1 MKKQILATLL
11 LVIGNL
17 IAGCGGS
24 DDLSETP
31 KAEAP
36 QENNYTEWAS
46 LLNNSSKDD
55 GKGNLIVT
63 LKDGRTI
70 MGSRGNSTDRQGRIE
85 SILVLPSSYSSNL
98 EEFKMEKLKENSVHI
113 TLNDSIKAKPRL
125 AFYIPYKNLL
135 NKEEVQNKLNKIRI
149 IYLIK
154 NREIPVNIPFKVIQ
168 TAEDESWIEFSLIG
182 SGKYLFKT
190 LAQ

>member
-24 DDLSETP
+24 DDLTETPKAETP

-36 QENNYTEWAS
+36 KENNYTEWAS

-63 LKDGRTI
+63 LKDGQTI
-70 MGSRGNSTDRQGRIE
+70 MGSRGNVS
-85 SILVLPSSYSSNL
+85 
-98 EEFKMEKLKENSVHI
+98 
-113 TLNDSIKAKPRL
+113 A
-125 AFYIPYKNLL
+125 
-135 NKEEVQNKLNKIRI
+135 KLNPPCHFKSQ
-149 IYLIK
+149 K
-154 NREIPVNIPFKVIQ
+154 RE
-168 TAEDESWIEFSLIG
+168 
-182 SGKYLFKT
+182 
-190 LAQ
+190 